1 VEVIRI
7 RDILGHENLNTT
19 ERYARADTS
28 MKREALQKAEILM
41 PMPVIQEDNSPLS
54 FLRSSIDDDMENW
67 LRTLEKNNNVK

>member
-1 VEVIRI
+1 
-7 RDILGHENLNTT
+7 
-19 ERYARADTS
+19 